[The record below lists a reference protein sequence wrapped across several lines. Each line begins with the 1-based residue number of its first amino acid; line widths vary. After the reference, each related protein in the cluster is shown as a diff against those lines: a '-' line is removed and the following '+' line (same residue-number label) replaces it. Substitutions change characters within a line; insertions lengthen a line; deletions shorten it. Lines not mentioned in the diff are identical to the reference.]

1 MQNENSRTY
10 VEHQQH
16 CPAMSEFKRLQNP
29 LNSIGGT
36 AVHADRTKCHKQKQ
50 LRRVTVQ
57 RALQWLA
64 SLFSRRAIPWPATK
78 LLHLTTAYE
87 NVNLTTHATAF
98 KLITTVRTS
107 RGGVTVNQI
116 RTP

>member
-57 RALQWLA
+57 RALQWLF
-64 SLFSRRAIPWPATK
+64 SLFSRRAKQKPKNESGLRRLYCGEPPNFYI
-78 LLHLTTAYE
+78 
-87 NVNLTTHATAF
+87 
-98 KLITTVRTS
+98 
-107 RGGVTVNQI
+107 
-116 RTP
+116 